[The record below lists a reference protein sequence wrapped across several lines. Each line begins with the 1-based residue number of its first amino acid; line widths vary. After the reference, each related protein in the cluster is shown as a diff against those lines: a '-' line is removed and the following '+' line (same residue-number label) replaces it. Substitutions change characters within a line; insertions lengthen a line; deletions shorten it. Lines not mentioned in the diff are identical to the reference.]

1 MYAIYSD
8 GTVPTVIDNSLL
20 TFTSDSDSIATV
32 SNSGVITGEATGTTN
47 IEIKATTAT
56 RLSTYAVVT
65 VTA

>member
-1 MYAIYSD
+1 M
-8 GTVPTVIDNSLL
+8 PTVVDNSLL
-20 TFTSDSDSIATV
+20 TFTSDSDTIATV
-32 SNSGVITGEATGTTN
+32 TDNGVITAQAVGTTN